1 MENRYRRK
9 KDEGNIVSKLERMLP
24 FRERLLS
31 RLSFKRLR
39 SNIRRWIVKAL
50 AAAAALVGLFY
61 LLCYVLDQAAS
72 MSIDKIDYRSAHA
85 MFDRRSCLDLLGLK
99 NSVNLATLSTKS
111 LEQKLMAQPHIESA
125 SVRAELPDT
134 LVIEVEERLPIVFVA
149 QESDVKTGT
158 KRRLFTDPKG
168 HVFEADPNMHRD
180 FMGAPVWHLPPGCCP
195 RLEPGV
201 VINEKAMMPICELIK
216 ATNCYDP
223 TQIPPIREIQCPHE
237 WELRLVLENGTTVRM
252 EVYNIAEQTE
262 RLAGILDYLRRSGQQ
277 ASGINVIPKENPV
290 IVPIEDT
297 PVHSEATSADE
308 SRGSERSTRNGR
320 SERNGRT
327 GRTGRRSR

>member
-1 MENRYRRK
+1 MENRYRRRK
-9 KDEGNIVSKLERMLP
+9 EEGNIVSKLEKMLP

-31 RLSFKRLR
+31 RLSIKRFR
-39 SNIRRWIVKAL
+39 SNIRRWLAMAL
-50 AAAAALVGLFY
+50 AVAATLVGLFY
-61 LLCYVLDQAAS
+61 LLSYALDQAAS

-99 NSVNLATLSTKS
+99 GSVNLATLSTKS
-111 LEQKLMAQPHIESA
+111 LEQKLMTQPHIESA

-149 QESDVKTGT
+149 QEADVKTGT

-180 FMGAPVWHLPPGCCP
+180 FMGAPIWYLPPGSCH

-252 EVYNIAEQTE
+252 EVYNITEQTE

-277 ASGINVIPKENPV
+277 ASDINVIPKENPV
-290 IVPIEDT
+290 IIPIEEA
-297 PVHSEATSADE
+297 PERSEATSADE
-308 SRGSERSTRNGR
+308 SNSSERSTRNGR
-320 SERNGRT
+320 SGRT
-327 GRTGRRSR
+327 ERRSR